1 MPMRLNGPQ
10 GDTYTRELTE
20 ARKRKH
26 GTLAAFEINT
36 GGNYVS
42 YKTLSRYENGEVP
55 RRNRNKLEKLHEH
68 YDDVKGKDYLNNLLD
83 KAVQEVQDHGAEGQ
97 PQIVASPI
105 GPFMESPEGGE
116 EAKREYDRLVSKGL
130 RSSSRCVVVARS
142 AMEWIRTRAS
152 ALGARFERG
161 ESETTFVLSG
171 PHEYLPKDESAA
183 LASTLIDKTE
193 RGDSPGSH
201 CDRVK
206 TALNDL
212 ELNGAHNDVVKVYF
226 HPYIPPFTAAV
237 FDQYVLLEPKY
248 LSPIRKPGSQVPFM
262 VIDREDNEQ
271 FYNYIWADVQEVIK
285 AAEDPNALWPQGL
298 VRPVKWEGWS
308 FDANL

>member
-1 MPMRLNGPQ
+1 M
-10 GDTYTRELTE
+10 RELTA
-20 ARKRKH
+20 ARERKH
-26 GTLAAFEINT
+26 GTLADFENET
-36 GGNYVS
+36 GGKYVS
-42 YKTLSRYENGEVP
+42 GKTLNRYENGELP
-55 RRNRNKLEKLHEH
+55 GRNRRKLEALHEH
-68 YDDVKGKDYLNNLLD
+68 YDGVKDKDYLNELLGEAV
-83 KAVQEVQDHGAEGQ
+83 KEAVQEVQGHGAEGQ
-97 PQIVASPI
+97 PQIAASPI
-105 GPFMESPEGGE
+105 GPFMDSPDGGE
-116 EAKREYDRLVSKGL
+116 EAKPEYDRLASEAL

-152 ALGARFERG
+152 ALGARFATG

-212 ELNGAHNDVVKVYF
+212 ESNGANDDVVKVYF
-226 HPYIPPFTAAV
+226 HPYIPPFTAAI

-248 LSPIRKPGSQVPFM
+248 VSPIRKPGSQVPFM
-262 VIDREDNEQ
+262 VIYREDNEQ

-285 AAEDPNALWPQGL
+285 AAEGPDARWPQGL
-298 VRPVKWEGWS
+298 VRPVKWKGWS
-308 FDANL
+308 SDANL

>member
-1 MPMRLNGPQ
+1 
-10 GDTYTRELTE
+10 
-20 ARKRKH
+20 
-26 GTLAAFEINT
+26 LAAFEKNT
-36 GGNYVS
+36 GGKYVS
-42 YKTLSRYENGEVP
+42 SQTLNRYENGELP
-55 RRNRNKLEKLHEH
+55 RRNRDKLKELHKH
-68 YDDVKGKDYLNNLLD
+68 YGDVKSKDYLDNLLEE
-83 KAVQEVQDHGAEGQ
+83 AVQEVHAHGAEGQ

-105 GPFMESPEGGE
+105 GPFMDSPDGGE
-116 EAKREYDRLVSKGL
+116 EAKPEYDRLASKGL

-142 AMEWIRTRAS
+142 ALEWIRTRAS
-152 ALGARFERG
+152 ALRARFARG

-193 RGDSPGSH
+193 KGDSPGSH

-212 ELNGAHNDVVKVYF
+212 KSNEANDDVVKVYF

-237 FDQYVLLEPKY
+237 FDEYVLLEPKY
-248 LSPIRKPGSQVPFM
+248 VSPIRKPGSQVPFM
-262 VIDREDNEQ
+262 VIYREDNEQ

-285 AAEDPNALWPQGL
+285 AAEDPNAPWPQGL